1 MSMTEKLIKI
11 LKKSEATFPYQLLLN
26 YKKLK
31 IEEKEL
37 IVIIYILNN
46 ENIFNPKQISD
57 DLNFD
62 LKEVMI
68 LIDSLCEKGMISI
81 KTIKN
86 NGIREEIIDIEELY
100 KKLAYEIVNEENVV
114 ENKNADIY
122 TQFETEFGRSL
133 SPIEYELISGWKDAN
148 MGEEVIIMALKEAVY
163 NGVTNLRYID
173 KILHEWNRK
182 NLTTKEAILKD
193 KSKFD
198 KRKIEKKELFDYD
211 WLNEE

>member
-1 MSMTEKLIKI
+1 MTEKLIKI

>member
-1 MSMTEKLIKI
+1 MTEKLIKV
-11 LKKSEATFPYQLLLN
+11 LKKSEAIFPYQLLLS
-26 YKKLK
+26 YKNLK

-46 ENIFNPKQISD
+46 DNVFNPKEISD
-57 DLNFD
+57 TLNFD
-62 LKEVMI
+62 LKEVM
-68 LIDSLCEKGMISI
+68 LIVDSLCEKGIMSI

-86 NGIREEIIDIEELY
+86 NGIREEIIDLEDLY
-100 KKLAYEIVNEENVV
+100 KKLAYEIVNEEKVV
-114 ENKNADIY
+114 ETKNSDIY

-133 SPIEYELISGWKDAN
+133 SPIEYELISGWQDAN
-148 MGEEVIIMALKEAVY
+148 MTEEVILMALKEAVY

-193 KSKFD
+193 KNKFE

>member
-1 MSMTEKLIKI
+1 MTDKLINV
-11 LKKSEATFPYQLLLN
+11 LKKSEATFPYQLLLS
-26 YKKLK
+26 YKNLK

-46 ENIFNPKQISD
+46 DNVFNPKEISD
-57 DLNFD
+57 ALNLD
-62 LKEVMI
+62 LKEVML
-68 LIDSLCEKGMISI
+68 LIDSLCEKGLISI

-86 NGIREEIIDIEELY
+86 NGIREEIIDVDELY
-100 KKLAYEIVNEENVV
+100 KKLAYEIVNEEKIV
-114 ENKNADIY
+114 ENNNTDIY

-148 MGEEVIIMALKEAVY
+148 MEEEVILMALKEAVY

-193 KSKFD
+193 KNKFE

>member
-1 MSMTEKLIKI
+1 MTEKLIKV
-11 LKKSEATFPYQLLLN
+11 LKKSEATFPYQLLLS
-26 YKKLK
+26 YKNLK

-37 IVIIYILNN
+37 IVIIYIINN
-46 ENIFNPKQISD
+46 DNVFNPKEISD
-57 DLNFD
+57 TLKLD
-62 LKEVMI
+62 LKEVMLI
-68 LIDSLCEKGMISI
+68 IDSLCEKGLISI

-86 NGIREEIIDIEELY
+86 NGIREEIIDLDDLY
-100 KKLAYEIVNEENVV
+100 KKLAYEIVNEEKIV
-114 ENKNADIY
+114 ENNNTDIY

-148 MGEEVIIMALKEAVY
+148 MEEEVILMALKEAVY

-193 KSKFD
+193 KNKFE

>member
-1 MSMTEKLIKI
+1 MTEKLIKI

-193 KSKFD
+193 KSKFE

>member
-1 MSMTEKLIKI
+1 MTEKLIKV
-11 LKKSEATFPYQLLLN
+11 LKKSEATFPYQLLLS
-26 YKKLK
+26 YKNLK

-37 IVIIYILNN
+37 IVIIYIINN
-46 ENIFNPKQISD
+46 DNIFNPKEISD
-57 DLNFD
+57 TLKLD
-62 LKEVMI
+62 LKEVMLI
-68 LIDSLCEKGMISI
+68 IDSLCEKGLISI

-86 NGIREEIIDIEELY
+86 NGIREEIIDLDDLY
-100 KKLAYEIVNEENVV
+100 KKLAYEIVNEEKIV
-114 ENKNADIY
+114 ENNNTDIY

-148 MGEEVIIMALKEAVY
+148 MEEEVILMALKEAVY

-193 KSKFD
+193 KNKFE

>member
-1 MSMTEKLIKI
+1 MTEKLIKI

-68 LIDSLCEKGMISI
+68 LVDSLCEKGIISI

-193 KSKFD
+193 KSKFE